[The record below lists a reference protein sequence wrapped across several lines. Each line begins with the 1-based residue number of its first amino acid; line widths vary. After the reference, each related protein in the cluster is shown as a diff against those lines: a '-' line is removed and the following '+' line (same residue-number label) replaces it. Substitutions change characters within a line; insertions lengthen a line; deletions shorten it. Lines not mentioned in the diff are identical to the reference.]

1 MPLSAFDHPLALIA
15 PSLMESFLFG
25 IIRLGSTLRKMPSP
39 VQVGHAPKGLL
50 NENIRGDN
58 SSIQAPCSGHAKF
71 CENSN
76 SSPPITSTMTI
87 FVKLGFRAN
96 LFDSYVLDVRE
107 NNTKPAHKTKDLTK
121 LIGCVGVSKSI
132 LRPTGRIE
140 IDGEIYDA
148 MARAEFIEKEKVISV
163 IDVKDGHIIV
173 KEM

>member
-1 MPLSAFDHPLALIA
+1 MPLSAFDHPLALIV

-76 SSPPITSTMTI
+76 SSPPITSTMTFPPVRVDDISIASARRLRISSFITSLSTTISMLCFI
-87 FVKLGFRAN
+87 FFSSLISSERSYKL
-96 LFDSYVLDVRE
+96 
-107 NNTKPAHKTKDLTK
+107 P
-121 LIGCVGVSKSI
+121 SI
-132 LRPTGRIE
+132 RTRTNPDFL
-140 IDGEIYDA
+140 
-148 MARAEFIEKEKVISV
+148 AESSSF
-163 IDVKDGHIIV
+163 
-173 KEM
+173 